1 MNTKKLLLF
10 IFSILLIFSLPLL
23 CAANVPLM
31 SVEDIRPGMQGIGKT
46 VINGDNIENFN
57 VEVIGVTGSEAGGY
71 SILVRTSGDVI
82 EKSGGVA
89 QGIIWGIMALGV
101 YITFR
106 LLDVADLTVDG
117 SFTTGGAVTVMLII
131 AGWPA
136 WAALLAAVVADY
148 VLPWAHI
155 TAAVSPKFLARERE
169 RAAAGMLY
177 TAYIC
182 YVIIK

>member
-1 MNTKKLLLF
+1 MRLMPRPVLHYLRCGDFMNTKKLLLF

-31 SVEDIRPGMQGIGKT
+31 PVEDIRPGMQGIGKT

-89 QGIIWGIMALGV
+89 QGMS
-101 YITFR
+101 
-106 LLDVADLTVDG
+106 G
-117 SFTTGGAVTVMLII
+117 SPIVQNGMLVGAVTHVFINDPLKGYAIFAQTMAEEAERISSP
-131 AGWPA
+131 GYS
-136 WAALLAAVVADY
+136 AA
-148 VLPWAHI
+148 
-155 TAAVSPKFLARERE
+155 S
-169 RAAAGMLY
+169 
-177 TAYIC
+177 
-182 YVIIK
+182 